1 MEEERQRRILEDLL
15 DERLHA
21 ERKVILEV
29 LAGVLVNERQ
39 SVGGDEVEE
48 MRQLRLEV
56 EQFERDDRRPLDA
69 ICGRRGRLA
78 ACQRCCRQRSTS

>member
-21 ERKVILEV
+21 ERKVILE
-29 LAGVLVNERQ
+29 LLTGVLVNERQ

-48 MRQLRLEV
+48 IRQLRLKAMIDALR
-56 EQFERDDRRPLDA
+56 RDMRQASSLPAVLP
-69 ICGRRGRLA
+69 A
-78 ACQRCCRQRSTS
+78 AKHQLN